1 MIRTKAL
8 AGVLAVALCGGTAAL
23 AQTGPGAPGTDQVI
37 PEKKGAPITPP
48 TSASGSGEALSD
60 KLKDSNGV
68 IKPSTNVD
76 PAMTKPAPVPN
87 PNSTPVIKPPGTPG
101 GPAGPQPK

>member
-1 MIRTKAL
+1 MKKAL
-8 AGVLAVALCGGTAAL
+8 AGALAVALCGGTAVL

-37 PEKKGAPITPP
+37 PEKKGAPIIPP
-48 TSASGSGEALSD
+48 TSASGSDKTLSD
-60 KLKDSNGV
+60 KLDQTNGV

-76 PAMTKPAPVPN
+76 PGMAKPAPVPN

-101 GPAGPQPK
+101 GPAGAEPK